1 VPVINESAHE
11 LFGLTPNE
19 RQEILRRLKHGPVL
33 GREALAKYANK
44 LRREILAR
52 RKKDSE

>member
-1 VPVINESAHE
+1 MSDLATYAHE
-11 LFGLTPNE
+11 LSGLTSAE

-44 LRREILAR
+44 SCREILQKREAGR
-52 RKKDSE
+52 

>member
-1 VPVINESAHE
+1 MPVINESAHE